1 MSKITEAIYQSFK
14 IEAEC
19 IKHQMEI
26 LDEKAVLKAIDVLS
40 KVKGKIIVAGA
51 GSCSVTSRKIVHTL
65 SSLRLPAMYLS
76 PTTAP
81 HGSLGTL
88 QKDDILILI
97 SKGGRSHELDAYITV
112 CKAMGAYLISVTEN
126 IDSEMARQADLVL
139 RFEVLRESD
148 PGNIFATSS
157 NMVILAIFDAISA
170 GLWHKLGYELALFAD
185 IHPNGAVGEMLNS
198 NSDKQK

>member
-1 MSKITEAIYQSFK
+1 MSKITEAVYNSFK

-19 IKHQMEI
+19 ILHQLEI
-26 LDEKAVLKAIDVLS
+26 LDEEAVLKAIDILS
-40 KVKGKIIVAGA
+40 EVKGKIIIAGA

-81 HGSLGTL
+81 HGSLGTM
-88 QKDDILILI
+88 QKDDIVILI
-97 SKGGRSHELDAYITV
+97 SKGGRSHELDAYISV
-112 CKAMGAYLISVTEN
+112 CKKLGAYLIVVTEN
-126 IDSEMARQADLVL
+126 MDSTMAKQADLVL
-139 RFEVLRESD
+139 QFKVLRESD

-157 NMVILAIFDAISA
+157 NIVILSIFDAIAA
-170 GLWHKLGYELALFAD
+170 GLWHKLGYELASFAD

-198 NSDKQK
+198 NSNKQK